1 VEKTQNGLPLNDCS
15 SRFNVF
21 LGTVLVMLEFSRVA
35 VIGSNSFSGSHF
47 AHRLLNQGNTVL
59 GLSQSVEVADV
70 FRPYSAPNESLEWV
84 FRRININNT
93 PELKHALSDFKP
105 EIVVNF
111 AAQSMVGQSW
121 LTPEDWYQTNVV
133 GISKLARVLKDLP
146 GLQRYVHVTTPEVYG
161 STNGWIKESFEFH
174 PSTPY
179 AVSRAAGD
187 WHLKCMFEEF
197 GLPVVFT
204 RAANVYGP
212 GQQLYRIVPRAIL
225 SALLG
230 RKLPLDGGGLSTR
243 SFIHID
249 DVARATQMIAENGRD
264 GETYHISTDRLVT
277 IRGLVEQVCELT
289 GVPFESFVE
298 VVGDRPGKDMA
309 YQLDSSKIKHELGWT
324 PEISLEDGLL
334 DTLDWA
340 RVNLGEL
347 SKLPVTYSHK
357 K

>member
-1 VEKTQNGLPLNDCS
+1 M
-15 SRFNVF
+15 RFV
-21 LGTVLVMLEFSRVA
+21 VL
-35 VIGSNSFSGSHF
+35 GSNSFSGSHF
-47 AHRLLNQGNTVL
+47 VRHLLEQEHTVL
-59 GLSQSVEVADV
+59 GLSRSTEIEEV
-70 FRPYSAPNESLEWV
+70 FNPYRSLSTTNNWT
-84 FRRININNT
+84 FNRIDANNSG
-93 PELKHALSDFKP
+93 ALRQALHRFSPKY
-105 EIVVNF
+105 IVNF

-121 LTPEDWYQTNVV
+121 MNPEDWYDTNVV
-133 GISKLARVLKDLP
+133 GVSHLAKALKELP
-146 GLQRYVHVTTPEVYG
+146 NLQRYVHVTTPEVYG
-161 STNGWIKESFEFH
+161 STNGWIKESFDFH

-277 IRGLVEQVCELT
+277 IRGLVEQICELT

-298 VVGDRPGKDMA
+298 VVGDRPGKDTT
-309 YQLDSSKIKHELGWT
+309 YQLDSSKIHHELGWN
-324 PEISLEDGLL
+324 PEISLEGGLL

-340 RVNLGEL
+340 RVNLDEL

>member
-1 VEKTQNGLPLNDCS
+1 MLFV
-15 SRFNVF
+15 
-21 LGTVLVMLEFSRVA
+21 VL
-35 VIGSNSFSGSHF
+35 GSNSFSGSHF
-47 AHRLLNQGNTVL
+47 VRHLLEQEHVVL
-59 GLSQSVEVADV
+59 GISRSTEVEEVFSPYHSLSKTSNWSFNQVD
-70 FRPYSAPNESLEWV
+70 
-84 FRRININNT
+84 INDPDT
-93 PELKHALSDFKP
+93 LRQVLLGFSPDF
-105 EIVVNF
+105 IVNF

-121 LTPEDWYQTNVV
+121 KNPEDWYETNVV
-133 GISKLARVLKDLP
+133 GVAHLARILKELP
-146 GLQRYVHVTTPEVYG
+146 DLQRYVHVSTPEVYG
-161 STNGWIKESFEFH
+161 STDGWMKESFDFH

-187 WHLKCMFEEF
+187 WHLKCMFAEF

-249 DVARATQMIAENGRD
+249 DVARGTQMIAESGRN
-264 GETYHISTDRLVT
+264 GETYHISTDCLVT
-277 IRGLVEQVCELT
+277 IRGLVEQICELT
-289 GVPFESFVE
+289 GVPFKGFVE

-309 YQLDSSKIKHELGWT
+309 YQLDSSKIQHELGWS
-324 PEISLEDGLL
+324 PETSLEDGLL

-340 RVNLGEL
+340 RVNLDEL

>member
-1 VEKTQNGLPLNDCS
+1 M
-15 SRFNVF
+15 RF
-21 LGTVLVMLEFSRVA
+21 A

-47 AHRLLNQGNTVL
+47 VRHLLAQSSKVL
-59 GLSQSVEVADV
+59 GLSRSIEIEEV
-70 FRPYSAPNESLEWV
+70 FNPYRSLSTT
-84 FRRININNT
+84 NNWT
-93 PELKHALSDFKP
+93 FNQIDANNSDALRQVLLGFSPDF
-105 EIVVNF
+105 IVNF

-121 LTPEDWYQTNVV
+121 VNPEDWYDTNVV
-133 GISKLARVLKDLP
+133 GVAQLAKILKDLP
-146 GLQRYVHVTTPEVYG
+146 NLQRYVHVTTPEVYG
-161 STNGWIKESFEFH
+161 STDGWIKESFDFK

-187 WHLKCMFEEF
+187 WHLKCMYEEF

-212 GQQLYRIVPRAIL
+212 RQQLYRIVPRTIL
-225 SALLG
+225 SSLLG

-277 IRGLVEQVCELT
+277 IRGLVEQICELT

-298 VVGDRPGKDMA
+298 VAGDRPGKDMA

-324 PEISLEDGLL
+324 PEIPLEEGLL
-334 DTLDWA
+334 DTLDW
-340 RVNLGEL
+340 VQGNLEEL
-347 SKLPVTYSHK
+347 SKLPITYSHK

>member
-1 VEKTQNGLPLNDCS
+1 
-15 SRFNVF
+15 
-21 LGTVLVMLEFSRVA
+21 VL
-35 VIGSNSFSGSHF
+35 GSNSFSGSRLV
-47 AHRLLNQGNTVL
+47 RLLLN
-59 GLSQSVEVADV
+59 QSVEVLGISRSKQISPV
-70 FRPYSAPNESLEWV
+70 FRSYPNDSSMPSWRYLQLDFNGTREMQRV
-84 FRRININNT
+84 
-93 PELKHALSDFKP
+93 LSEFNP
-105 EIVVNF
+105 THLVNF

-133 GISKLARVLKDLP
+133 GISKLAKVLKDLP

-161 STNGWIKESFEFH
+161 STNGWIKESFDFR

-277 IRGLVEQVCELT
+277 IRGLVEQICELT

-309 YQLDSSKIKHELGWT
+309 YQLDSSKIQHELGWN

-340 RVNLGEL
+340 RVNLDEL

>member
-1 VEKTQNGLPLNDCS
+1 M
-15 SRFNVF
+15 RFV
-21 LGTVLVMLEFSRVA
+21 VL
-35 VIGSNSFSGSHF
+35 GSNSFSGSHLVR
-47 AHRLLNQGNTVL
+47 HLLSQSFTVL
-59 GLSQSVEVADV
+59 GLSRS
-70 FRPYSAPNESLEWV
+70 
-84 FRRININNT
+84 
-93 PELKHALSDFKP
+93 P
-105 EIVVNF
+105 EIEEAFNPYRSLSTTNNWTFNQIDTNNADALRQVLLRFSPDFIVNF
-111 AAQSMVGQSW
+111 SAQSMVGQSW
-121 LTPEDWYQTNVV
+121 KNPEDWYDTNVV
-133 GISKLARVLKDLP
+133 GVAHLAKTLKDLP
-146 GLQRYVHVTTPEVYG
+146 DLQRYVHVTTPEVYG
-161 STNGWIKESFEFH
+161 STNGWVKESFDFH

-277 IRGLVEQVCELT
+277 IRGLVEQICELT

-298 VVGDRPGKDMA
+298 VVGDRPGKDTT
-309 YQLDSSKIKHELGWT
+309 YQLDSSKIHHELGWN
-324 PEISLEDGLL
+324 PEISLEGGLL

-340 RVNLGEL
+340 RVNLDEL

>member
-1 VEKTQNGLPLNDCS
+1 MPESEGSMKFV
-15 SRFNVF
+15 
-21 LGTVLVMLEFSRVA
+21 VL
-35 VIGSNSFSGSHF
+35 GSNSFSGSNFVRH
-47 AHRLLNQGNTVL
+47 LLEQEHTVL
-59 GLSQSVEVADV
+59 GLSRSTEVGEV
-70 FRPYSAPNESLEWV
+70 FSPYRSLSKTNNWLFNQV
-84 FRRININNT
+84 DINNSD
-93 PELKHALSDFKP
+93 ALRPVLLGFSPNF
-105 EIVVNF
+105 IVNF

-121 LTPEDWYQTNVV
+121 VDPEDWYDTNVV
-133 GISKLARVLKDLP
+133 GVAHLAKTLKELP
-146 GLQRYVHVTTPEVYG
+146 NLQRYVHVTTPEVYG
-161 STNGWIKESFEFH
+161 STNGWIKESWEFH

-187 WHLKCMFEEF
+187 WHLRCMFEEF

-249 DVARATQMIAENGRD
+249 DVARATQMIAENGRN

-277 IRGLVEQVCELT
+277 ILGLVEQICELT

-309 YQLDSSKIKHELGWT
+309 YQLDSSKIQHELGWN

-334 DTLDWA
+334 DTLDWV
-340 RVNLGEL
+340 RVNLDEL
-347 SKLPVTYSHK
+347 LKLPVTYSHK

>member
-1 VEKTQNGLPLNDCS
+1 M
-15 SRFNVF
+15 RFV
-21 LGTVLVMLEFSRVA
+21 VL
-35 VIGSNSFSGSHF
+35 GSNSFSGSYFVRHLV
-47 AHRLLNQGNTVL
+47 AQEHTVL
-59 GLSQSVEVADV
+59 GLSRSTEVEAV
-70 FRPYSAPNESLEWV
+70 FNPYRSLSRTDNWS
-84 FRRININNT
+84 FNQLDINDWG
-93 PELKHALSDFKP
+93 ALRQALHRFSPKY
-105 EIVVNF
+105 IVNL

-121 LTPEDWYQTNVV
+121 ANPEDWYDTNVIGV
-133 GISKLARVLKDLP
+133 AHLAKTLKELP
-146 GLQRYVHVTTPEVYG
+146 NLQRYVHVTTPEVYG
-161 STNGWIKESFEFH
+161 STNGWIKESFDFH

-212 GQQLYRIVPRAIL
+212 GQQLYRIVPRTIL

-264 GETYHISTDRLVT
+264 GQTYHISTDRLVT
-277 IRGLVEQVCELT
+277 IRGLVEQICELT

-340 RVNLGEL
+340 RRNLDKL